1 MKKMHII
8 GLVLIAVC
16 AAVIISTIASSATYA
31 NFNEAF
37 ANQDRDFTVS
47 GYLNKEKPIET
58 QPTSCTFYMVDHD
71 GEEHRVHLNQAKPQD
86 FERSEKLIVKGRAK
100 GSDFYATEISL
111 KCPSKYNDMKMKER
125 KK

>member
-1 MKKMHII
+1 MHII
-8 GLVLIAVC
+8 GLILIAVC

-31 NFNEAF
+31 SFNEAF
-37 ANQDRDFTVS
+37 SNPDRDYTIS

-58 QPTSCTFYMVDHD
+58 QPTSVSFYMIDHE

-86 FERSEKLIVKGRAK
+86 FERSEKVIVKGRVK
-100 GSDFYATEISL
+100 GNDFYATEISL

>member
-8 GLVLIAVC
+8 GLIVIAIC

-37 ANQDRDFTVS
+37 SNPDRPYTIS

-58 QPTSCTFYMVDHD
+58 QPTSLTFYMIDHD
-71 GEEHRVHLNQAKPQD
+71 GEEHKVHLNQAKPQD
-86 FERSEKLIVKGRAK
+86 FERSEKIIVKGSAK
-100 GSDFYATEISL
+100 GKDFYANSISL

>member
-8 GLVLIAVC
+8 GLIVIAIC

-37 ANQDRDFTVS
+37 SNPDRAYTIS

-58 QPTSCTFYMVDHD
+58 QPTSITFYMIDHD
-71 GEEHRVHLNQAKPQD
+71 GEEHKVHLNQAKPQD
-86 FERSEKLIVKGRAK
+86 FERSEKIIVKGSAK
-100 GSDFYATEISL
+100 GKDFYATSISL

>member
-8 GLVLIAVC
+8 GLIIIAIC

-37 ANQDRDFTVS
+37 SNPDRAYTIS

-58 QPTSCTFYMVDHD
+58 QPTSLTFYMIDHD
-71 GEEHRVHLNQAKPQD
+71 GEEHKVHLNQAKPQD
-86 FERSEKLIVKGRAK
+86 FERSEKIIVKGSAK
-100 GSDFYATEISL
+100 GNDFYATSISL

>member
-8 GLVLIAVC
+8 GLILIAVC
-16 AAVIISTIASSATYA
+16 AAVIITSIASSASYA
-31 NFNEAF
+31 NFSEAYKNPGR
-37 ANQDRDFTVS
+37 AYTIS

-58 QPTSCTFYMVDHD
+58 QPTETIFYMVDHD

-86 FERSEKLIVKGRAK
+86 FERSEKIIVKGKANGK
-100 GSDFYATEISL
+100 DFYATEISL

>member
-8 GLVLIAVC
+8 GLIVIAIC

-37 ANQDRDFTVS
+37 SNPDRDYTIS

-58 QPTSCTFYMVDHD
+58 QPTSVTFYMIDHD
-71 GEEHRVHLNQAKPQD
+71 GEEHKVHLNQAKPQD
-86 FERSEKLIVKGRAK
+86 FERSEKVIVKGHAK